1 MLSKH
6 LLADF
11 LRKEGTDSSVP
22 VLVDSKLDL
31 IVDRNHERRLA
42 ESSPLR
48 AFLRFE
54 SRGNDDLPCL
64 IDA

>member
-22 VLVDSKLDL
+22 VL
-31 IVDRNHERRLA
+31 VDRNHERRLA